1 MKRNPDLGAAIDERL
16 SAAIERANYQITL
29 NNQKQNA
36 RLKLDVD
43 LTYATG
49 GGLFKINPE
58 LINFVTTLQSMG
70 HDDAVILDVNKNP
83 THIQDLAGFK
93 EIIVEQY
100 FQALNEYTTEINRI
114 KKARK
119 PEALVQ

>member
-49 GGLFKINPE
+49 GGLFKITPE
-58 LINFVTTLQSMG
+58 LINFVTTLHSMG
-70 HDDAVILDVNKNP
+70 HEDAVLLDVNKNP
-83 THIQDLAGFK
+83 THIQDLLGFR

-100 FQALNEYTTEINRI
+100 FQAMNEYAVEFNKI
-114 KKARK
+114 KKARQPQK
-119 PEALVQ
+119 LVE